1 MKVLITQKLPFDM
14 EEYLKDFELD
24 YRKESTPIQY
34 EELYERGK
42 NAHGII
48 SMLSDKIDKNFI
60 ENCVNLKIIANY
72 AVGYNN
78 IDVTF
83 ATKKGVVVCNTPNV
97 LTETTAELAFALMI
111 SVARRIV
118 EADNFTRNGNFTG
131 WSPELYL
138 GTDLYKKTVGL
149 FGFGRIGQAF
159 ARCCKG
165 FDMNIIYH
173 TRHRNFQAEI
183 LTNAK
188 YVSFDEL
195 LEESD
200 FIVII
205 APLNDDSYHKFT
217 INEFK
222 KMKNSAYLINIGRG
236 PIIKEDDLV
245 TALKEGLIKGAGL
258 DVYEFE
264 PKIHPELYDLKNVI
278 LLPHIGSA
286 SVDTRAKMAKLCAD
300 SIISLLKYNKKPM
313 NAIN

>member
-1 MKVLITQKLPFDM
+1 MKVLITQKLPFNV

-24 YRKESTPIQY
+24 YRKESTPIPY

-42 NAHGII
+42 SAHGII
-48 SMLSDKIDKNFI
+48 SMLSDKIDKNLL
-60 ENCVNLKIIANY
+60 ENCPNLKVVANY

-78 IDVTF
+78 IDVAF
-83 ATKKGVVVCNTPNV
+83 ATQKGIVVCNTPDV

-111 SVARRIV
+111 SIARRIV
-118 EADNFTRNGNFTG
+118 EADNFTREGKFTG

-138 GTDLYKKTVGL
+138 GTDLFKKTVGL
-149 FGFGRIGQAF
+149 YGFGRIGQAF

-165 FDMNIIYH
+165 FEMDIIYH
-173 TRHRNFQAEI
+173 TRNRNLQAEI
-183 LTNAK
+183 LTGAK

-195 LEESD
+195 LEKSD

-205 APLNDDSYHKFT
+205 APLNDESYHKFT
-217 INEFK
+217 INAFK

-236 PIIKEDDLV
+236 PIVKEDDLV

-264 PKIHPELYDLKNVI
+264 PKIHPELFNLKNVI

-286 SVDTRAKMAKLCAD
+286 SVKTRAEMAKLCAD
-300 SIISLLKYNKKPM
+300 SIISVLKFGKKPK
-313 NAIN
+313 NALN